1 MKTLVVFYSRI
12 GSNNYLAQRLAREFN
27 TQALELKP
35 RLKGFFWQLIFSGMK
50 ISAGNKKIDAVIKD
64 YDKVII
70 CAPIWMGQ
78 LAAPMRSFLKK
89 YNKDIKAL
97 YFASSCAGTEADK
110 DTKFGYIGVFNQI
123 KEIVGSKLISAEAF
137 STSLVVKEEDKA
149 NSAVAMKVTFNDSN
163 FTGEVK
169 TRFDA
174 FVKKVN
180 GVGV

>member
-1 MKTLVVFYSRI
+1 MKALVVFYSRTE
-12 GSNNYLAQRLAREFN
+12 SNKYLAQRLGREFD
-27 TQALELKP
+27 AKMIELKP
-35 RLKGFFWQLIFSGMK
+35 RLKGFFWQLVFSGMK

-89 YNKDIKAL
+89 YNKDIKSL
-97 YFASSCAGTEADK
+97 HFASSCAGTDADK
-110 DTKFGYIGVFNQI
+110 ETKFGYIGVFNQI

-137 STSLVVKEEDKA
+137 STSLVVNAEDRE
-149 NSAVAMKVTFNDSN
+149 NSAVAMKVSFNDNN
-163 FTGEVK
+163 FTGDVK

-174 FVKKVN
+174 FVKKAKEV
-180 GVGV
+180 